1 MRNLSDKILTTYV
14 WDYISDRYQGTWT
27 CEMGHKN
34 SDCNQ
39 DSWKQLSCETLTA
52 SLACF
57 EDPPVSIVRR
67 GKDINEAVW

>member
-1 MRNLSDKILTTYV
+1 
-14 WDYISDRYQGTWT
+14 
-27 CEMGHKN
+27 MGHKN

-39 DSWKQLSCETLTA
+39 DSWKQFSSETLTA